1 MLPPGYPCQPIRSSR
16 LAGYRD
22 HKYECLVFLYRYRK
36 VLTVHSLSNSLNA
49 CLSSALMVS
58 GSGSSTRNLAHNWQA
73 HNQVKIWKNIIGGW
87 EWFLESIYL
96 KSHWQ
101 MDVIVT
107 RVTCVHQINIFTTYF
122 LNLLKTL
129 PSTLRTNTVKDLYFF
144 MQNHILEQNSPSGKG

>member
-1 MLPPGYPCQPIRSSR
+1 MF
-16 LAGYRD
+16 
-22 HKYECLVFLYRYRK
+22 FLYRYRK

-96 KSHWQ
+96 KSHWK
-101 MDVIVT
+101 MDVFVT
-107 RVTCVHQINIFTTYF
+107 RVTCVHRKNKSFTTYF

-129 PSTLRTNTVKDLYFF
+129 PSTLITKGLYFL
-144 MQNHILEQNSPSGKG
+144 MQNHILEQNSPSGLIKQIKK